1 VIIGLVASTEH
12 DILHSLSVLEFLLL
26 KQEEGVNPQYEAKDL
41 LSSELS
47 NKQHE
52 RRLLCLEMFSAWWK
66 IFTGDSS
73 AITLP
78 TDKIT
83 AVQNYINALQEQIDA
98 ILTALL
104 SGSIQKGQAQRFCT
118 LKDLAML
125 ISGIASPWLTDF
137 LNKLLARLDTQ
148 VIPRKT
154 ADYPP
159 GKGWS
164 TCRLGFREGART
176 WRVGSRLGPSTT
188 KSVSDLRRIKERIP
202 ICPDRHPP

>member
-1 VIIGLVASTEH
+1 MIIGLVASTEH
-12 DILHSLSVLEFLLL
+12 DILHNLSVLEFLLL
-26 KQEEGVNPQYEAKDL
+26 EQEEDVNPQYEVKDL

-52 RRLLCLEMFSAWWK
+52 RRRLCLEMFLAWWK

-104 SGSIQKGQAQRFCT
+104 SGSMQKGQAQRFYT

-164 TCRLGFREGART
+164 T
-176 WRVGSRLGPSTT
+176 
-188 KSVSDLRRIKERIP
+188 
-202 ICPDRHPP
+202 